1 MFTPLGILGVTEK
14 NYLMILTVKKDFYSP
29 LNYPMN
35 FSGELT
41 AKIVIKDDY
50 IRANGTC
57 ALYLQVFI
65 NGIRKKLPLHISVK
79 PSEFDKLKQ
88 KVKSQNPYFK
98 DYNLLIEK
106 AFADI
111 NAIEISYRLGG
122 EILTMEKFLHEYLNP
137 NSRIDFIRFWELEM
151 ENQKLIRDAA
161 TVKQQMSTLRKVKK
175 YKSSILFFDITKDF
189 YDKMIFHFAKVEKN
203 SPHTVQT
210 VAKNFKKYLHI
221 ANELGIKTPLRFQD
235 IKTPKPTSNRCF
247 LMPEEI
253 YTMNEYYQSKFINE
267 NLKNILARFLF
278 ACFTGLR
285 ISDIKA
291 ITTENIVHDTLMFFT
306 HKTGKMQRISLS
318 DSALKFIGKDKLFY
332 GKYTD
337 QHINRELKD
346 IAKACGIKKRISFH
360 VSRHSFA
367 TNFLLCG
374 GRVEDLQKLLGHS
387 DIGETMTYVHIV
399 DSITDK
405 HIHNMNDILTKKP
418 H

>member
-1 MFTPLGILGVTEK
+1 
-14 NYLMILTVKKDFYSP
+14 
-29 LNYPMN
+29 MN

-50 IRANGTC
+50 VRANGTS

-79 PSEFDKLKQ
+79 PSEFDKAKQ
-88 KVKSQNPYFK
+88 KVKSQNLYFR
-98 DYNLLIEK
+98 DYNLLIDK

-111 NAIEISYRLGG
+111 NAIEISYRLGS
-122 EILTMEKFLHEYLNP
+122 EILTMDKFLHEYLNP
-137 NSRIDFIRFWELEM
+137 SSRIDFIRFWEMEM
-151 ENQKLIRDAA
+151 ENQKLIRDNA
-161 TVKQQMSTLRKVKK
+161 TVEQQMSTLRKVKK
-175 YKSSILFFDITKDF
+175 YKSSILFYDITKDF
-189 YDKMIFHFAKVEKN
+189 FEKMMFHFEKVEKN
-203 SPHTVQT
+203 SPHTLQT

-221 ANELGIKTPLRFQD
+221 ANELGIKTPLKYGD
-235 IKTPKPTSNRCF
+235 IKTPKPISSRCF
-247 LMPEEI
+247 LMADEI
-253 YTMNEYYQSKFINE
+253 YNLNEYYHSKFINE

-278 ACFTGLR
+278 SCFTGLR

-291 ITTENIVHDTLMFFT
+291 ITRENVVHDVLIFFSK
-306 HKTGKMQRISLS
+306 KTGKLQRIQLNE
-318 DSALKFIGKDKLFY
+318 SALSFIGKDQLFY

-346 IAKACGIKKRISFH
+346 IAKACGIKKHITFH

-367 TNFLLCG
+367 TNFLICG

-387 DIGETMTYVHIV
+387 DIGESMNYVHIV

-405 HIHNMNDILTKKP
+405 QIHNMNNILAKKP
-418 H
+418 QD